1 MRAKL
6 DHVGIAVRNIERS
19 AVIFG
24 QFGLQQTQVALAE
37 GVRIGFLSDGS
48 GQYELLEPLG
58 PETVV
63 ARFLERRG
71 EGLHHLCFEV
81 GDLKTAL
88 TDLGRAGLELIDRA
102 PRQGVDGQVAFI
114 HPRSC
119 GGVLVELI
127 EKSR

>member
-1 MRAKL
+1 M
-6 DHVGIAVRNIERS
+6 
-19 AVIFG
+19 IFG

-37 GVRIGFLSDGS
+37 GVRIGFLTDGS

-58 PETVV
+58 PDTAV
-63 ARFLERRG
+63 AKFLERRG

-102 PRQGVDGQVAFI
+102 PRQGVEGQVAFI